1 MLGKWLVTAVSAMA
15 LSGAMVAAA
24 HAADPLKPDS
34 AVTLTDRN
42 QWGPQ
47 SVHKSFQWDAG
58 KGRWGVKLD
67 FDQPASSRGVAWQ
80 DVQAGAYFNVTP
92 SISVGGAVQIRDA
105 STLTNQ
111 SNPQGPIALPPNAPR
126 VRLET
131 QFKF

>member
-1 MLGKWLVTAVSAMA
+1 MA
-15 LSGAMVAAA
+15 LSGGVVGIA
-24 HAADPLKPDS
+24 HAADPLKADA

-67 FDQPASSRGVAWQ
+67 FDQPSSGSVAWQ
-80 DVQAGAYFNVTP
+80 DVKAGAYFNVTP
-92 SISVGGAVQIRDA
+92 SISVGGAVQMRDP
-105 STLTNQ
+105 STLSNQ
-111 SNPQGPIALPPNAPR
+111 ANPQGPVNVPPSAPR